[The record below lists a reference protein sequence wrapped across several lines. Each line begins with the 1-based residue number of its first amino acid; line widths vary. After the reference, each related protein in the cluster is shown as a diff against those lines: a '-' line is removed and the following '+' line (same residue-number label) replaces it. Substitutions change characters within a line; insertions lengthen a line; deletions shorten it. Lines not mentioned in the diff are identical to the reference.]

1 MRGTPPWSP
10 RSRGRAGIIPAYAG
24 NTSSGQV
31 LDLTYRDHPRVCG
44 EHLEP
49 SPVQNSTAG
58 SSPRMRGTPVSLSSI
73 VNTRGIIPAYAG
85 NTLAA
90 QSSKS
95 STGDHPRVCGEHLSA
110 MSFVVFIGGSS
121 PRMRGTLSTVNW
133 SIRDRGIIPAYAGN
147 TAIFPTSAFI
157 IRDHPRVC
165 GEHMTSAAMG
175 NEAAGSSPRMRGT
188 PFAPPTPVDTTGII
202 PAYAGNTQQASGLV
216 ERRRGSSP
224 RMRGTRPRS
233 AIRTRTCGI
242 IPAYAGN
249 TQSTAVVDCHKGDHP
264 RVCGEHSKVVSM
276 VRMEPG
282 SSPRMRG
289 TLGRARVLASP

>member
-1 MRGTPPWSP
+1 MVSTAGSSPRMRGTPPWSP

-147 TAIFPTSAFI
+147 TWNRCFGITSVW
-157 IRDHPRVC
+157 DHPRVC
-165 GEHMTSAAMG
+165 GEHSKNMLD
-175 NEAAGSSPRMRGT
+175 EC
-188 PFAPPTPVDTTGII
+188 
-202 PAYAGNTQQASGLV
+202 
-216 ERRRGSSP
+216 EERGSSP
-224 RMRGTRPRS
+224 RMRGTLPQ
-233 AIRTRTCGI
+233 IPCVTHGVGI

-249 TQSTAVVDCHKGDHP
+249 TQSGQSMFAAAWDHP
-264 RVCGEHSKVVSM
+264 RVFGEHTAIGDAVIDAT
-276 VRMEPG
+276 G

-289 TLGRARVLASP
+289 TPCDTGLVKTLSGIIPAYAGNT

>member
-1 MRGTPPWSP
+1 MVSTAGSSPRMRGTPPWSP

-121 PRMRGTLSTVNW
+121 PRMRGTLW
-133 SIRDRGIIPAYAGN
+133 IRILWFRRLRIIPAYAGN
-147 TAIFPTSAFI
+147 T
-157 IRDHPRVC
+157 
-165 GEHMTSAAMG
+165 
-175 NEAAGSSPRMRGT
+175 
-188 PFAPPTPVDTTGII
+188 
-202 PAYAGNTQQASGLV
+202 
-216 ERRRGSSP
+216 
-224 RMRGTRPRS
+224 
-233 AIRTRTCGI
+233 
-242 IPAYAGN
+242 
-249 TQSTAVVDCHKGDHP
+249 
-264 RVCGEHSKVVSM
+264 
-276 VRMEPG
+276 
-282 SSPRMRG
+282 
-289 TLGRARVLASP
+289 